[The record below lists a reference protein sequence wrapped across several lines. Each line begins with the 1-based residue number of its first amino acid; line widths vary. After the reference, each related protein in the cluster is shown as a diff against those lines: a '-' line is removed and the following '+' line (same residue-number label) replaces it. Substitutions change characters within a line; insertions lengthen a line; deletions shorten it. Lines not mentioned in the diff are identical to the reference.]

1 MRVARSFRLSNIKYL
16 IIMQLVL
23 NIRIE
28 KNNLKMFV
36 KKRVTSSPLNF
47 ISREKCI
54 IAMNY
59 YIIRN

>member
-1 MRVARSFRLSNIKYL
+1 
-16 IIMQLVL
+16 MQLVL
-23 NIRIE
+23 NIKIE

-47 ISREKCI
+47 ISREKCV

-59 YIIRN
+59 YIIPSHFAYRLSKTFIILILR